1 MDPNKPVSPSG
12 PSRQS
17 LSPEKPKPS
26 SGKKQRK
33 RRKNVAQRPKSSTPP
48 PNVLSENTSEGFER
62 SASPTA
68 PSLQSMSPERPDL
81 SSGKPKDR
89 FGRSASPTAPSLQS
103 MSPERPDLS
112 SGKPKDRFGRS
123 ASPTAPSLQSMS
135 PERPDLSSGKPKDRF
150 ARSLQSLSPERPD
163 LSSGTYKDR
172 NVVPAEPSVHRRLT
186 AKGEDKA
193 FPPIMEDWTK
203 EHVRDWLITHL
214 RISPKVAQSLYDQE
228 ASGACLVSFEKQ
240 DLLEL
245 GVPPAPALQIL
256 RQVVRFNRRSELS
269 AQHQE
274 SEESEKMPQDKLE
287 TQTVTTDS
295 GFHSESASVLHETR
309 DDFEEQFTEHEH
321 LQIQSL
327 SPIKRAVCVLRPF
340 DKSTAPVFYT
350 EHHFLP
356 TVAGPNNLLDPVH
369 EYKLLPDSN
378 EISQREVLFEFTNE
392 IFCFAAS
399 CMNSR
404 TNGTIHFGVK
414 DELGQEHGQ
423 IIGHQISSMILYS
436 EAFESDL
443 SKYFE
448 QEHIHSA
455 RMCIRP
461 PVFVQVQCEDGTASD
476 KWVIEVDVVP
486 LYSETQESVFYTI
499 LDIPSTEKNQH
510 QSKVEC
516 LFVREGSRKVNILS
530 DSNPRVFQDKIKE
543 ISDKVKRWASARRA
557 AEEMY
562 EPPPPNEHQ
571 GQRLKQLIT
580 CGRDSLSDFMHVFV
594 VTDKCHSSQLEH
606 MDFLKELNLF
616 VVLDFD
622 PESGTNGT
630 CHIYRRNR
638 AANLHF
644 PQMYTTQDRAS
655 VIANLNLFKQTS
667 WVFCNG
673 HAGHMSNSERPLS
686 QHEWLKNRSGCINNM
701 VSFLCSPDLLP
712 KHSFLVLIILHSPI
726 SDISSPILETFCAL
740 YRSLGGMDNM
750 LCLCKDA
757 TVFSHWKN
765 LVEVRCKEDITNK
778 CIYTLSLHEIS
789 STIKKLKEPQTRASR
804 RFLASTGSS
813 SVLLEKKEEEMMTDL
828 EILCENECEKTEIET
843 NKSFEEFKKNTE
855 EVFYRGGQVSWW
867 NFYLSEQPGS
877 LPFIKRDK
885 YGDLYQLI
893 CPVQGY
899 TSPCVVVPLFHH
911 PGCGGTTLAKHILWN
926 LKNRFRCA
934 VVKNQMAT
942 NKDIALQ
949 VRTLLTYGKQEQPG
963 YTPVLLLVDNWYDVD
978 DLKQCI
984 LGAAIDR
991 NQPNN
996 LVVLIL
1002 HCERTPFPDKTS
1014 VNCYNPNVFI
1024 SAKLSSKEKDLFLQ
1038 KYQELKDNHEK
1049 PDTFYAFMI
1058 MKNDFSKDYI
1068 SDLVNNILKDLD
1080 IGSQQGKLLSFLALL
1095 NSYVNG
1101 SYISLSSC
1109 EELVGIRN
1117 PLWRQESL
1125 EDKMN
1130 PYSTLLITFTVEEH
1144 GTYQAV
1150 RLLHQMIAENCIKVF
1165 KENQHDLSDITIDLL
1180 FCESLYRTC
1189 MGKDFLN
1196 QFIQSMLVT
1205 RTRRE
1210 QGDDKNTL
1218 FSPLIEN
1225 IQKEE
1230 GFDKVKKVLERA
1242 IDRFDRSATL
1252 PQALARHM
1260 CLNEKDFDSALK
1272 WALDAQNKRSNSYI
1286 ADTVGQV
1293 YKSQL
1298 KMLIEH
1304 SKEAHPELLNECL
1317 QLASKAVSAFR
1328 ESQELAN
1335 KDEQID
1341 PLDRHGRKV
1350 EKAGYNTSGY
1360 LGETEVIIMLLDLI
1374 TELPVFSVS
1383 DRHKRDKM
1391 LQVLR
1396 GQQPITILG
1405 NSDPEIN
1412 AIVTVLKDHGRFL
1425 VSLKP
1430 RLKEIFTFFEKYF
1443 IYLRPR
1449 HVPLNRETADERNK
1463 RKVFEL
1469 FKKYI
1474 KLFSCSEEEKEQER
1488 ERNPKLSQQQVIED
1502 HRRDLEMMQ
1511 ADTFAG
1517 LLQSLSHKNKSEI
1530 IFEKWKFIFENS
1542 VSRYTSTSDTVNY
1555 ILSNI
1560 VLHSIKPNCILLK
1573 KYEELVALLND
1584 VLQKEGTRS
1593 NLLELYYLCM
1603 LLMWPSKDQSLKNFT
1618 EYSNISTYIASAKRS
1633 FHKRFSFMFPS
1644 RSAIAHFFLGKST
1657 GLKRIVSKVKLDQI
1671 LVDSYPS
1678 DGNTNF
1684 HHLWHSGLAWST
1696 PSVQEKLLRVKGRSE
1711 NGDIYVTY
1719 GANIKIMIRPAY
1731 LGDIRS
1737 GYSREEVSFY
1747 IGFTLEG
1754 PVAYDVKYEK

>member
-1 MDPNKPVSPSG
+1 MDQKKPVYPSG
-12 PSRQS
+12 PENSKS
-17 LSPEKPKPS
+17 S
-26 SGKKQRK
+26 SGKKRKK
-33 RRKNVAQRPKSSTPP
+33 RRKNVAQRSASSTQPH
-48 PNVLSENTSEGFER
+48 TSEGFER
-62 SASPTA
+62 SASPTSPSLQLMSA
-68 PSLQSMSPERPDL
+68 ERPDLSSGKPKDRFERSVSPISPSLQSFSPERPDL

-89 FGRSASPTAPSLQS
+89 FERSVSPISPSLQS
-103 MSPERPDLS
+103 FSPERPDLS
-112 SGKPKDRFGRS
+112 SGKPKDR
-123 ASPTAPSLQSMS
+123 
-135 PERPDLSSGKPKDRF
+135 
-150 ARSLQSLSPERPD
+150 
-163 LSSGTYKDR
+163 
-172 NVVPAEPSVHRRLT
+172 NVMPAEPSVYGRLS
-186 AKGEDKA
+186 AKGEEKA

-203 EHVRDWLITHL
+203 EHVRHWLITHL
-214 RISPKVAQSLYDQE
+214 RIPSKVAQNLYDQE

-240 DLLEL
+240 DLIEL

-256 RQVVRFNRRSELS
+256 RQVERFNRRSELS
-269 AQHQE
+269 ARHQE
-274 SEESEKMPQDKLE
+274 SEEPEKMAQDKLE
-287 TQTVTTDS
+287 TKTVTTDS
-295 GFHSESASVLHETR
+295 GFHSESASELHEVR
-309 DDFEEQFTEHEH
+309 DDFEEQITEQTQIQ
-321 LQIQSL
+321 QIQSL
-327 SPIKRAVCVLRPF
+327 SQTKRALCVLRPF
-340 DKSTAPVFYT
+340 DKSSAPVFYT
-350 EHHFLP
+350 EHYFLP
-356 TVAGPNNLLDPVH
+356 VVTGPSNLLEPVH

-378 EISQREVLFEFTNE
+378 EISKREALFEFTNE
-392 IFCFAAS
+392 MFCFAAS

-404 TNGTIHFGVK
+404 TNGTIHFGVN
-414 DELGQEHGQ
+414 DEPGQEHGR
-423 IIGHQISSMILYS
+423 IIGHKISSISLYS

-448 QEHIHSA
+448 PQHIHSA

-499 LDIPSTEKNQH
+499 LNIPSTDKNQQ
-510 QSKVEC
+510 QSKIEC
-516 LFVREGSRKVNILS
+516 LFVREGSKKVNILS

-543 ISDKVKRWASARRA
+543 INNKVKHWASSRRA
-557 AEEMY
+557 AEEKY
-562 EPPPPNEHQ
+562 ETPPPSEQQ

-580 CGRDSLSDFMHVFV
+580 RGQDSLSDFMQAFV

-606 MDFLKELNLF
+606 MDFLKELKLF
-616 VVLDFD
+616 AVLDFD

-630 CHIYRRNR
+630 CHFYRRDR

-644 PQMYTTQDRAS
+644 PHMYMTQDSTS
-655 VIANLNLFKQTS
+655 VITKLNLFKQTS

-673 HAGHMSNSERPLS
+673 QAGEENDSERPLS
-686 QHEWLKNRSGCINNM
+686 PREWLKNRSGDIINM
-701 VSFLCSPDLLP
+701 VSFLCTPDLLP
-712 KHSFLVLIILHSPI
+712 KHRLLVLIILHSPI

-757 TVFSHWKN
+757 TVFSLWKN
-765 LVEVRCKEDITNK
+765 LVEVRCKEDISNK
-778 CIYTLSLHEIS
+778 CIYTLSLNEIS

-804 RFLASTGSS
+804 RFLPSTGSS

-843 NKSFEEFKKNTE
+843 NKSFDEFKKNTE

-877 LPFIKRDK
+877 LPFIRRDT
-885 YGDLYQLI
+885 YDDLHQLV
-893 CPVQGY
+893 CPRQSH
-899 TSPCVVVPLFHH
+899 TSPCVIVNLFHH
-911 PGCGGTTLAKHILWN
+911 PGCGGTTLAKHILWS
-926 LKNRFRCA
+926 LKNKFRCA

-942 NKDIALQ
+942 NKEIALQ
-949 VRTLLTYGKQEQPG
+949 VRTLLTYGKQDQSS

-984 LGAAIDR
+984 IGAAIDR
-991 NQPNN
+991 SQPNN
-996 LVVLIL
+996 LIVLIL
-1002 HCERTPFPDKTS
+1002 NCERTPFPEKTS
-1014 VNCYNPNVFI
+1014 NNCYNPNVFI
-1024 SAKLSSKEKDLFLQ
+1024 SAKLSSKEKDLFSK
-1038 KYQELKDNHEK
+1038 KYQELKDNHDK

-1080 IGSQQGKLLSFLALL
+1080 IGSPQGKLLSFLALL
-1095 NSYVNG
+1095 NTYVNG
-1101 SYISLSSC
+1101 SYMSLSLC
-1109 EELVGIRN
+1109 EELMEIRN
-1117 PLWRQESL
+1117 PLWTSESL

-1130 PYSTLLITFTVEEH
+1130 PYSTLLITFIVEEH

-1150 RLLHQMIAENCIKVF
+1150 RLLHPMIAENCIKVF
-1165 KENQHDLSDITIDLL
+1165 KEQQLSGLSDITIDLL
-1180 FCESLYRTC
+1180 FCENLYRTC

-1196 QFIQSMLVT
+1196 QFIQIMLVT

-1218 FSPLIEN
+1218 FSPLIED

-1230 GFDKVKKVLERA
+1230 GFDKVKEVLERA
-1242 IDRFDRSATL
+1242 IHRFDRSATL

-1260 CLNEKDFDSALK
+1260 CLNEKDFGSALK
-1272 WALDAQNKRSNSYI
+1272 WALDAQSKRSNSYI

-1298 KMLIEH
+1298 KKLIED
-1304 SKEAHPELLNECL
+1304 SKEMSPESLDECL
-1317 QLASKAVSAFR
+1317 QLASKAVSAFKD
-1328 ESQELAN
+1328 SQELAK
-1335 KDEQID
+1335 KDEQND
-1341 PLDRHGRKV
+1341 PWDRHGRKV
-1350 EKAGYNTSGY
+1350 RTGYNTSGY
-1360 LGETEVIIMLLDLI
+1360 LGETEVMIMLLDLI

-1383 DRHKRDKM
+1383 DRHRRDKM

-1396 GQQPITILG
+1396 GQQPITMLG
-1405 NSDPEIN
+1405 NNSGPEVD
-1412 AIVTVLKDHGRFL
+1412 AIASVLNDHGRFL

-1430 RLKEIFTFFEKYF
+1430 RLKEIFTFFENYF

-1449 HVPLNRETADERNK
+1449 HVPLNRETVDERNK
-1463 RKVFEL
+1463 RKVSDL

-1488 ERNPKLSQQQVIED
+1488 ARNPNLSQQQVIED

-1511 ADTFAG
+1511 ADSFAG
-1517 LLQSLSHKNKSEI
+1517 LLQSLSHKDQKEI
-1530 IFEKWKFIFENS
+1530 ENIYEKWKFIFENS
-1542 VSRYTSTSDTVNY
+1542 VSRYPSTSDTVNY
-1555 ILSNI
+1555 ILATI
-1560 VLHSIKPNCILLK
+1560 VLHSIKPKSRVK
-1573 KYEELVALLND
+1573 KYEELLELLND
-1584 VLQKEGTRS
+1584 VLQREGTRS

-1633 FHKRFSFMFPS
+1633 FHKRFSFIFPS
-1644 RSAIAHFFLGKST
+1644 RSAIAHFFLGKSS
-1657 GLKRIVSKVKLDQI
+1657 GLKRIVSKTKLDQI
-1671 LVDSYPS
+1671 LLQSCHSDDYPS
-1678 DGNTNF
+1678 F
-1684 HHLWHSGLAWST
+1684 HHLWHSGKAWNT
-1696 PSVQEKLLRVKGRSE
+1696 HNIQDELLRVKGKSE

-1719 GANIKIMIRPAY
+1719 DTNTKIMIRPAY

-1754 PVAYDVKYEK
+1754 PVAYGIKYEK